1 MFDFKQIQRKLFNS
15 EVIKVSLANIYMHV
29 KKELEMKNICFQELL
44 FLLLNDYNQYYDKF
58 YLPNCLQILVMVD
71 DD

>member
-29 KKELEMKNICFQELL
+29 KKELEIKNICFRALL
-44 FLLLNDYNQYYDKF
+44 FLLLNDYNQHYNKYY
-58 YLPNCLQILVMVD
+58 
-71 DD
+71 